1 MSIFMITGGRWRR
14 ALLALLLLLPAMAF
28 ADTPTEDS
36 VKAGF
41 ILDFAKFTDWPA
53 IVPGNDPLLIC
64 SLGARALSGNLEVLQ
79 GRTAKGREVR
89 VRASTRPSE
98 LHECQVLFIDA
109 EEESRVE
116 WVLQRVAKLPVL
128 TISDAPNFVQAGGI
142 IGMFQENN
150 KMRFDINLAA
160 ARQNNLVV
168 SSNLLRLARTVKQ

>member
-1 MSIFMITGGRWRR
+1 
-14 ALLALLLLLPAMAF
+14 
-28 ADTPTEDS
+28 
-36 VKAGF
+36 
-41 ILDFAKFTDWPA
+41 
-53 IVPGNDPLLIC
+53 
-64 SLGARALSGNLEVLQ
+64 
-79 GRTAKGREVR
+79 
-89 VRASTRPSE
+89 
-98 LHECQVLFIDA
+98 VLFIDA